1 MANYILKTVKADGSS
16 YDNFMWPLKV
26 GATVIAPDFNNNPV
40 CGGGLHG
47 LYNGIGNGRL
57 LNWRSDAVWI
67 VAKVP
72 KKARVVDLGNKV
84 KVDRCKVVHVGNQET
99 ATKFLVDNGCDG
111 AIVGLTATAG
121 YEGTATV
128 GDYGTATVGD
138 YGTATVGD
146 YGTATAG
153 YEGTATAG
161 NYGTATAGNLGTATA
176 GYEGTATA
184 GNWGT
189 ATAGYEGTA
198 TAGYEGTATVGDWGT
213 ATVGDYGTATAG
225 YEGTATVG
233 DGGTIILK
241 WWDGSNRRQRIVVG
255 YVGEKGIESNV
266 AYQLDR
272 NGKFVKADKGENNG

>member
-128 GDYGTATVGD
+128 GD
-138 YGTATVGD
+138 
-146 YGTATAG
+146 
-153 YEGTATAG
+153 
-161 NYGTATAGNLGTATA
+161 
-176 GYEGTATA
+176 
-184 GNWGT
+184 
-189 ATAGYEGTA
+189 
-198 TAGYEGTATVGDWGT
+198 
-213 ATVGDYGTATAG
+213 
-225 YEGTATVG
+225 
-233 DGGTIILK
+233 GGTIILK